1 MSLLI
6 SKESSPTFS
15 EVQDCLRGSC
25 KDKANEVYRS
35 VKGFFEEHHRCLLV
49 ILLET
54 IEKLQ
59 KQIEDLQ
66 VRISQ
71 GQRASKELIERLKE
85 IPGVSEISAHSL
97 LAELGSSLETF
108 PTAAALSS
116 WCGLCPGNN
125 QSGGKRFNG
134 KIRVKKHHLKTIMV
148 EVAWSAIKTKGS
160 YYKAKYYALKSRL
173 GPKKAIIAISH
184 RILKAIYYMI
194 KNGVCFKDLGEAYL
208 LERNRASRIRY
219 LSKQATLLGLK
230 LTPVTQVATTP
241 TMEMS
246 SI

>member
-1 MSLLI
+1 
-6 SKESSPTFS
+6 
-15 EVQDCLRGSC
+15 
-25 KDKANEVYRS
+25 
-35 VKGFFEEHHRCLLV
+35 
-49 ILLET
+49 
-54 IEKLQ
+54 
-59 KQIEDLQ
+59 
-66 VRISQ
+66 
-71 GQRASKELIERLKE
+71 
-85 IPGVSEISAHSL
+85 
-97 LAELGSSLETF
+97 
-108 PTAAALSS
+108 
-116 WCGLCPGNN
+116 
-125 QSGGKRFNG
+125 
-134 KIRVKKHHLKTIMV
+134 MV

-208 LERNRASRIRY
+208 LERNRESRIRY